1 MKKFKPDRIRTLNPA
16 PKRRLRVNAPSYD
29 TDGDGV
35 PDWRDCN
42 PYNPNEQG
50 WIHDRLKGTKEYV
63 SKRYS
68 EYTED
73 REAIRQLER
82 EEKRKAYEE
91 YIKEKTRLEKEEK
104 LREAREKARLKA
116 TRKTIYKKKA
126 KKILGNIGDE
136 ERRREQRG
144 YGYAKPKTTSSFSPA
159 PSFSPF
165 SMSTTSRKKKPMGK
179 GYFSIL
185 K

>member
-1 MKKFKPDRIRTLNPA
+1 MSKFN
-16 PKRRLRVNAPSYD
+16 PKRVRVLDPSLKRKLKVNAPRCD

-50 WIHDRLKGTKEYV
+50 WIHDRIKGTKEYV
-63 SKRYS
+63 SKRYG

-73 REAIRQLER
+73 RETRRQLER

-104 LREAREKARLKA
+104 LRQAREEARLKA
-116 TRKTIYKKKA
+116 TRKIRYKKKA

-144 YGYAKPKTTSSFSPA
+144 YGYVKPKTTSSFSP
-159 PSFSPF
+159 F
-165 SMSTTSRKKKPMGK
+165 SMSTTTRKKKPMGK
-179 GYFSIL
+179 GYFTIL